1 VSSGPASQRQP
12 ANDVDRAR
20 FWRAA
25 TGLALAGASLG
36 MALALLRPGLSAFVL
51 SNAVSAAGRQAI
63 LIGVLA
69 GGALG
74 WLLSLALSRRAGG
87 LDRLGVLARLAAP
100 FALIGLVPPFFSRGG
115 WGDDL
120 AFSISLAVL
129 VLALERLV
137 RLQATAWPAA
147 DEIPGLAAWRAAAG
161 RVAGR
166 IPPRLRAW
174 APAAAV
180 ALAAV
185 AYAAYVIFFTIRNHR
200 HFNTWD
206 YDLGQLDNQFWNA
219 LHGHPFRC
227 TPLIRGGNWSELR
240 NHAEFAVFALLPF
253 YALAPRAET
262 LLVLQALIVASAAI
276 PIYRFAA
283 RRLARGWAVALAFA
297 YLLYPPLQAAVF
309 FDFHFQPIA
318 AAFILWMID
327 AFDEQRQARFLVFF
341 ALALACREDISI
353 DLACFGLYLVL
364 VGRRVRAG
372 ILIVEVAVTY
382 FIVMRFVLMPLAGSW
397 GFAELYRGLYPP
409 GELGFGSVVKTML
422 TNPVFTFRTL
432 LTGDKLRYLLQILT
446 PVAFLPLRR
455 SPLWLAVVPGLYFT
469 VLTTGYAPATQISYQ
484 YCGHFVAF
492 IFPAAALA
500 LHAYGRSADGAAR
513 RTAAAVAL
521 MAATLIA
528 TARWGGVPP
537 HAGFASGYG
546 TVRFGPVT
554 PAEQDKARWLRE
566 LAAEVPADAK
576 LAVSN
581 RELPHLSNRLDC
593 YGLMEGYEGSDAILY
608 VPGAGGLDEQEA
620 TRALASGRYLEI
632 DRRPGLS
639 LLELRGA
646 P

>member
-1 VSSGPASQRQP
+1 M
-12 ANDVDRAR
+12 
-20 FWRAA
+20 
-25 TGLALAGASLG
+25 ALAGASLG
-36 MALALLRPGLSAFVL
+36 MALGLLRPGLAALVL
-51 SNAVSAAGRQAI
+51 SNAVSAPARQAI
-63 LIGVLA
+63 LLGTLA
-69 GGALG
+69 GAALG
-74 WLLSLALSRRAGG
+74 WGGAFVLSRRPGG
-87 LDRLGVLARLAAP
+87 LDRLGVYARLAAP
-100 FALIGLVPPFFSRGG
+100 FTLVGLLPPFFSRAG
-115 WGDDL
+115 WTDEL
-120 AFSISLAVL
+120 AFSIALATL

-137 RLQATAWPAA
+137 RLQATVWPAA
-147 DEIPGLAAWRAAAG
+147 GAMPVLATARAWAGRAAARISP
-161 RVAGR
+161 RVRRWG
-166 IPPRLRAW
+166 
-174 APAAAV
+174 PAAV
-180 ALAAV
+180 VGLAAV

-240 NHAEFAVFALLPF
+240 NHAEFAVFPLLPF

-262 LLVLQALIVASAAI
+262 LLVLQALLIASGAV

-283 RRLARGWAVALAFA
+283 RRLAPGWAVTLALA
-297 YLLYPPLQAAVF
+297 YLLYPPLQAANF

-327 AFDEQRQARFLVFF
+327 AFDQERTWSFVVFF

-353 DLACFGLYLVL
+353 DLACFGLFLIL
-364 VGRRVRAG
+364 VGRRVYAG

-382 FIVMRFVLMPLAGSW
+382 FIFMRFVIMPLVGAW
-397 GFAELYRGLYPP
+397 GFADFYRGLYPP
-409 GELGFGSVVKTML
+409 GEQGFGSVVKTML
-422 TNPVFTFRTL
+422 TNPVFTFRSL

-469 VLTTGYAPATQISYQ
+469 VLTTGYSPATQISYQ

-500 LHAYGRSADGAAR
+500 LAAYGRSGDGRAR
-513 RTAAAVAL
+513 RTAAALAL
-521 MAATLIA
+521 IAATLIA
-528 TARWGGVPP
+528 TARWGGIPP
-537 HAGFASGYG
+537 RAAFASGYG
-546 TVRFGPVT
+546 TVRFDPVT
-554 PAEQDKARWLRE
+554 PAESDKARWLRE
-566 LAAEVPADAK
+566 LAAEVPPDAK

-581 RELPHLSNRLDC
+581 RELAHLSNRLDC
-593 YGLMEGYEGSDAILY
+593 YGLMEGYEGSDAIIY
-608 VPGAGGLDEQEA
+608 VPGGSPFDEKEA
-620 TRALASGRYLEI
+620 ARALASGRYVEV

-639 LLELRGA
+639 LLKLRDA